1 MFILKLDS
9 WKKIYSIYFYERKS
23 NIRKLFDDW
32 GLSISLQRLKFWLIM
47 SAVILFSLIF
57 VLSFYFKDNF
67 NKTNVLSFSLLLLL
81 ANIMF
86 QALSFYNN
94 NKVYFL
100 LDTNKTLFQNK
111 EFRILRL
118 ISKFLEISIK
128 STLFYWILLFF
139 PFYLGTLKSYEPA
152 GVFAL
157 VIATFIY
164 FLISLFTNILFSFF
178 IFLFSKL
185 FQSLIVSNILN
196 FVVYIFTCVFLFLL
210 PFTLLSKILKQDET
224 LVKFKIIVE
233 GSFFHTY
240 NLNHYLKID
249 ENFILPLIVTL
260 ILGLLLNLLILTL
273 WYYTLHKTD
282 LLPYM
287 NNKAS
292 FKPNY
297 KRSPFAKNRHP
308 FFVKDY
314 IYLTRL
320 NEWWWEHLGRTFAV
334 LALISGIS
342 IPLIKIFLSS
352 SSPLYFVSIT
362 ILFSIYIYQIVGDSL
377 RILLAIDHETKNMQ
391 LFINRK
397 VTLWEIVS
405 GKLKIYNIFVLTVT
419 SLMVILSLF
428 LIDVNPYRMLL
439 IICISYTF
447 GILCGIVQIATTA
460 LFPKKNW
467 EHFYEIG
474 DSKKAASYNDTLN
487 TILIIVYSFIPISLY
502 FTEEHFKTSFEPM
515 AISIT
520 IILTFM
526 TFLVYKITK
535 LYLLKF
541 DLKEIVF
548 NND

>member
-118 ISKFLEISIK
+118 ISKFLEISVK

-362 ILFSIYIYQIVGDSL
+362 ILFSIYISNS
-377 RILLAIDHETKNMQ
+377 R
-391 LFINRK
+391 R
-397 VTLWEIVS
+397 
-405 GKLKIYNIFVLTVT
+405 
-419 SLMVILSLF
+419 
-428 LIDVNPYRMLL
+428 
-439 IICISYTF
+439 
-447 GILCGIVQIATTA
+447 
-460 LFPKKNW
+460 FPK
-467 EHFYEIG
+467 
-474 DSKKAASYNDTLN
+474 D
-487 TILIIVYSFIPISLY
+487 
-502 FTEEHFKTSFEPM
+502 FTCYRS
-515 AISIT
+515 
-520 IILTFM
+520 
-526 TFLVYKITK
+526 
-535 LYLLKF
+535 
-541 DLKEIVF
+541 
-548 NND
+548 